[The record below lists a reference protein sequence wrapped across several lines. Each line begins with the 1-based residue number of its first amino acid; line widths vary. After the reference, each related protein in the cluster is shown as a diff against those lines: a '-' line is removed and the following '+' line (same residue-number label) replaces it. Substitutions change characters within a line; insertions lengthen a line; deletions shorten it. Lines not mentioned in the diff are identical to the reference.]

1 MWVIVIYE
9 EKKKSALVQH
19 KSTDAPTQLINLLCL
34 EKHLGINTH
43 QSFKKS
49 SFDAES
55 LQDRNQII
63 SNTNRQEWKK
73 DTKVVVE
80 ILRYIL

>member
-9 EKKKSALVQH
+9 EDKFLAKVQH
-19 KSTDAPTQLINLLCL
+19 KSIDAPTQLINLLCL

-43 QSFKKS
+43 QSFEKS

-63 SNTNRQEWKK
+63 SNTN
-73 DTKVVVE
+73 
-80 ILRYIL
+80 